1 MLALVLAL
9 AVTVWI
15 TGCGNRAAEE
25 APRAELILATT
36 TSTQDSGLL
45 DAWIPMFEEEY
56 PYSVKVI
63 AVGSG
68 KAMEMGRNGEC
79 DVMLVHSPGDEE
91 KMVEEGYAVNR
102 RAVMHNDFVIVGPPE
117 DPAGVGSSVK
127 ASDAMQKIVKAGA
140 KFVSRGDNS
149 GTHTKELSLWEE
161 AGLAPSGPWYM
172 ESGKGMGDTL
182 RIVSQEKAYT
192 LTDRGT
198 FLKLKKDLDLVVLLE
213 GDPLLFNYYHV
224 MEVNPERWPDVNQA
238 GARAFSDFVTGR
250 KAQELL
256 ETFGVK
262 EYGEPLFFP
271 DAL

>member
-1 MLALVLAL
+1 
-9 AVTVWI
+9 
-15 TGCGNRAAEE
+15 
-25 APRAELILATT
+25 
-36 TSTQDSGLL
+36 
-45 DAWIPMFEEEY
+45 
-56 PYSVKVI
+56 
-63 AVGSG
+63 
-68 KAMEMGRNGEC
+68 
-79 DVMLVHSPGDEE
+79 
-91 KMVEEGYAVNR
+91 
-102 RAVMHNDFVIVGPPE
+102 MHNDFVIVGPPE

-172 ESGKGMGDTL
+172 DSGKGMGDTL